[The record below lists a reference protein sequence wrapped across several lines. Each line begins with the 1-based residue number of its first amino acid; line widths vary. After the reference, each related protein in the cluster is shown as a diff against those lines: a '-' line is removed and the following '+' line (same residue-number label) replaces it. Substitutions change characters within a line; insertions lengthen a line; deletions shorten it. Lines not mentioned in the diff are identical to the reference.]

1 MNVSKIDQ
9 FCKLHGLSRTELEVA
24 AGLSNGSIGKW
35 ERSVYGPSISQLI
48 KVANYFRVSVD
59 ALLVM
64 VRRYERMR
72 SIQIFNNPEFGDIRT
87 VDLNGEPWFVGKDIA
102 AALGYGEGKSLANAV
117 ANHVDDVDKG
127 VTEMMTPGGMQKMVI
142 VNESG
147 VYSLIFGSKLEG
159 AVRFKRW
166 VTGEVLPTL
175 RKTGSYTMPKLSK
188 EMQALFLLDDR
199 TQKQEARLTALE
211 NTMTVDYSQQQT
223 LKKAVGRVVV
233 EALGGKSAPAYNDP
247 HVRGKLFSECNRDVQ
262 DWFRVNSVCNVPRK
276 DFTQAVEYIQRW
288 KPSTN
293 SVMLI
298 QQTNAQTSLY
308 E

>member
-1 MNVSKIDQ
+1 MSNNLSPVLISGVSCYEQDGTAYLKLEDVARGLGFTQTKNGLEYIRWDRVESYLAGFGFPHKWGKDDFIPENVFYRLAMKANNP
-9 FCKLHGLSRTELEVA
+9 VA
-24 AGLSNGSIGKW
+24 EKFQALVADEII
-35 ERSVYGPSISQLI
+35 PSI
-48 KVANYFRVSVD
+48 
-59 ALLVM
+59 
-64 VRRYERMR
+64 
-72 SIQIFNNPEFGDIRT
+72 
-87 VDLNGEPWFVGKDIA
+87 
-102 AALGYGEGKSLANAV
+102 
-117 ANHVDDVDKG
+117 
-127 VTEMMTPGGMQKMVI
+127 
-142 VNESG
+142 
-147 VYSLIFGSKLEG
+147 
-159 AVRFKRW
+159 
-166 VTGEVLPTL
+166 

-188 EMQALFLLDDR
+188 EMQAIFLLDDR

>member
-1 MNVSKIDQ
+1 MNNNFSPVLISGVSCYEQDGTAYL
-9 FCKLHGLSRTELEVA
+9 KLDDVARGLGFTQTAKSGNEV
-24 AGLSNGSIGKW
+24 IRW
-35 ERSVYGPSISQLI
+35 ERVTKYLAELGIPTSGDGFPPAYIPENIFYRLAMKAKNETAEKFQALVADEIIPSI
-48 KVANYFRVSVD
+48 
-59 ALLVM
+59 
-64 VRRYERMR
+64 
-72 SIQIFNNPEFGDIRT
+72 
-87 VDLNGEPWFVGKDIA
+87 
-102 AALGYGEGKSLANAV
+102 
-117 ANHVDDVDKG
+117 
-127 VTEMMTPGGMQKMVI
+127 
-142 VNESG
+142 
-147 VYSLIFGSKLEG
+147 
-159 AVRFKRW
+159 
-166 VTGEVLPTL
+166 

>member
-1 MNVSKIDQ
+1 MIEKFKPVLISGVSCYEQDGTAY
-9 FCKLHGLSRTELEVA
+9 LRLDDVAHGLGFTQTK
-24 AGLSNGSIGKW
+24 NGIEYVRW
-35 ERSVYGPSISQLI
+35 ETIDKYLRDLGFSQ
-48 KVANYFRVSVD
+48 
-59 ALLVM
+59 
-64 VRRYERMR
+64 
-72 SIQIFNNPEFGDIRT
+72 Q
-87 VDLNGEPWFVGKDIA
+87 VGKDSYIPENVFYRLA
-102 AALGYGEGKSLANAV
+102 MKAKNETAEKFQALV
-117 ANHVDDVDKG
+117 AD
-127 VTEMMTPGGMQKMVI
+127 EIIPSI
-142 VNESG
+142 
-147 VYSLIFGSKLEG
+147 
-159 AVRFKRW
+159 
-166 VTGEVLPTL
+166 

-233 EALGGKSAPAYNDP
+233 EALGGKTAPAYNDP

>member
-1 MNVSKIDQ
+1 MNNNLSPVLISGVSCYEQDGTAYL
-9 FCKLHGLSRTELEVA
+9 KLDDVARGLGFTQTKNGLEYIRWDRVESYLADFGFPHKWGKDDFIPENVFYRLAMKANNPVA
-24 AGLSNGSIGKW
+24 EKFQALVADEII
-35 ERSVYGPSISQLI
+35 PSI
-48 KVANYFRVSVD
+48 
-59 ALLVM
+59 
-64 VRRYERMR
+64 
-72 SIQIFNNPEFGDIRT
+72 
-87 VDLNGEPWFVGKDIA
+87 
-102 AALGYGEGKSLANAV
+102 
-117 ANHVDDVDKG
+117 
-127 VTEMMTPGGMQKMVI
+127 
-142 VNESG
+142 
-147 VYSLIFGSKLEG
+147 
-159 AVRFKRW
+159 
-166 VTGEVLPTL
+166 
-175 RKTGSYTMPKLSK
+175 RKTGGYTMPKLSK

-298 QQTNAQTSLY
+298 QKTNAQTSLY

>member
-1 MNVSKIDQ
+1 MNSTNLTPVLISGVSCYEQDGTAYL
-9 FCKLHGLSRTELEVA
+9 KLEDVARGLGFTQTKNGLEYIRWDRVESYLA
-24 AGLSNGSIGKW
+24 DFGFPHKWGKDDFIP
-35 ERSVYGPSISQLI
+35 ENVFYRLAM
-48 KVANYFRVSVD
+48 KA
-59 ALLVM
+59 
-64 VRRYERMR
+64 
-72 SIQIFNNPEFGDIRT
+72 NNPVAEKFQ
-87 VDLNGEPWFVGKDIA
+87 
-102 AALGYGEGKSLANAV
+102 ALV
-117 ANHVDDVDKG
+117 AD
-127 VTEMMTPGGMQKMVI
+127 EIIPAI
-142 VNESG
+142 
-147 VYSLIFGSKLEG
+147 
-159 AVRFKRW
+159 
-166 VTGEVLPTL
+166 

-199 TQKQEARLTALE
+199 TQKQEQRITALE

-298 QQTNAQTSLY
+298 QQTNAQTCLFDPAGRLLN
-308 E
+308 

>member
-1 MNVSKIDQ
+1 MNSTNLTPVLISGVSCYEQDGTAYL
-9 FCKLHGLSRTELEVA
+9 KLEDVARGLGFTQTKNGLEYIRWDRVESYLA
-24 AGLSNGSIGKW
+24 DFGFPHKWGKDDFIP
-35 ERSVYGPSISQLI
+35 ENVFYRLAM
-48 KVANYFRVSVD
+48 KA
-59 ALLVM
+59 
-64 VRRYERMR
+64 
-72 SIQIFNNPEFGDIRT
+72 NNPVAEKFQ
-87 VDLNGEPWFVGKDIA
+87 
-102 AALGYGEGKSLANAV
+102 ALV
-117 ANHVDDVDKG
+117 AD
-127 VTEMMTPGGMQKMVI
+127 EIIPAI
-142 VNESG
+142 
-147 VYSLIFGSKLEG
+147 
-159 AVRFKRW
+159 
-166 VTGEVLPTL
+166 

-199 TQKQEARLTALE
+199 TQKQEQRITALE

-233 EALGGKSAPAYNDP
+233 EALGGKAAPAYNDP

-298 QQTNAQTSLY
+298 QQTNAQTCLFDPAGRLLN
-308 E
+308 

>member
-1 MNVSKIDQ
+1 MNDILVFHYKS
-9 FCKLHGLSRTELEVA
+9 SEV
-24 AGLSNGSIGKW
+24 
-35 ERSVYGPSISQLI
+35 
-48 KVANYFRVSVD
+48 
-59 ALLVM
+59 
-64 VRRYERMR
+64 
-72 SIQIFNNPEFGDIRT
+72 RT
-87 VDLNGEPWFVGKDIA
+87 VELNGEPWFALKDVCA
-102 AALGYGEGKSLANAV
+102 VLGISNHKMTAQRLDEDEVSLT
-117 ANHVDDVDKG
+117 DLTDSMG
-127 VTEMMTPGGMQKMVI
+127 RQQETTVI
-142 VNESG
+142 NESG
-147 VYSLIFGSKLEG
+147 LYNVILRSDKPEAKPFRK
-159 AVRFKRW
+159 W
-166 VTGEVLPTL
+166 VTSEVLPSI

-233 EALGGKSAPAYNDP
+233 EALGGKAAPAYNDP

>member
-1 MNVSKIDQ
+1 
-9 FCKLHGLSRTELEVA
+9 
-24 AGLSNGSIGKW
+24 
-35 ERSVYGPSISQLI
+35 
-48 KVANYFRVSVD
+48 
-59 ALLVM
+59 
-64 VRRYERMR
+64 MR
-72 SIQIFNNPEFGDIRT
+72 SIQIFNNPEFGDIRA

-233 EALGGKSAPAYNDP
+233 EALGGKTAPAYNDP